1 MDFSLNVLSD
11 SNDENN
17 FPHKL
22 LLSNTQVSGLYKA
35 FANGSAANM
44 KWSKTQFQKIGQSG
58 VFLSMLLGMLLGMFY
73 Y

>member
-1 MDFSLNVLSD
+1 M
-11 SNDENN
+11 
-17 FPHKL
+17 

-35 FANGSAANM
+35 FANGSAANI
-44 KWSKTQFQKIGQSG
+44 KLSKTQFQKIGQSG